1 MARTPAME
9 EANAE
14 EAVVL
19 DREAP
24 QFLEEGPSL
33 PALLTEDFVK
43 QFEKGVEIYKRW
55 VSVCY
60 RLTRESHWLCR
71 NGKYSLQGPGAEAL
85 MNPLGISYERPSFRR
100 EDLSDDRGDFYCY
113 WCEGYAESKTLGR
126 RGWYIGYCDSRDP
139 FFNAR
144 PGWNAKSGEGDIK
157 KSAMTNWT
165 VNFVTR
171 VAGIRDP
178 DPESL
183 RAAGLDATKIT
194 VVDYSGQGSRTAERS
209 GEAISEAQSKRLWA
223 IARGKGWSEGQVKV
237 LLEGFEIAHT
247 AEIPRSKYDGIIK
260 VVEQAPPAEVVA
272 EAKHRE
278 TPKKETAA

>member
-1 MARTPAME
+1 M
-9 EANAE
+9 ANAE
-14 EAVVL
+14 ETAVVL
-19 DREAP
+19 DPEAP

-33 PALLTEDFVK
+33 PALLTEDFGK
-43 QFEKGVEIYKRW
+43 QFEKGVEVYKRW

-60 RLTRESHWLCR
+60 RLTRESHWLSR

-100 EDLSDDRGDFYCY
+100 EDISDEKGAFYCY

-144 PGWNAKSGEGDIK
+144 PGWNPKSGEGDIK

-171 VAGIRDP
+171 IAGIRDP
-178 DPESL
+178 DPGSL
-183 RAAGLDATKIT
+183 KAAGLEAAKIT
-194 VVDYSGQGSRTAERS
+194 VVDYSGQGSRTAETS
-209 GEAISEAQSKRLWA
+209 TAAISDAQAKRLWA
-223 IARGKGWSEGQVKV
+223 IARGKGWEQVHV
-237 LLEGFEIAHT
+237 SILLESFEIAHT
-247 AEIPRSKYDGIIK
+247 ADIPRSKYEGIIK
-260 VVEQAPPAEVVA
+260 TLEQAVPDVIVA
-272 EAKHRE
+272 EAKNRADG
-278 TPKKETAA
+278 KKEGAA